1 MSITPCAKEDA
12 IPSLADVAPAILQ
25 KYFESSPTFL
35 TNHHMHSYEA
45 FILREMPQ
53 FIASQNPILF
63 LTNPIPDPKTKE
75 KRYKYKLELYVGG
88 LDGSGIYVSAPT
100 LNQGSVVRRL
110 FPNDARLW
118 NMTYA
123 INVAVDILIR
133 YTILQEVRDPKDPE
147 NGKVLSLNETIYPV
161 EFTNYQLFSLP
172 IMVKSK
178 FCATYGAP
186 SALLM
191 EMGECQNEHGG
202 YFIINGSEKVLVTRQ
217 EQAFNSLYV
226 GKKPVSDSKL
236 KVYGSVNCQHPKTKV
251 SRRVMLYILKGTSN
265 ESHLENVI
273 RLSIPQVNGAI
284 PLFVLFRALGAE
296 TDEEIVRLIV
306 PDPMAPGADQI
317 EAFLHESILDAYPV
331 INRSLAVNF
340 IRTLTKGF
348 IEEYVLD
355 LLNEQIFSHVENLPL
370 AKAQYLAEWVRKAI
384 RVELGMEDE
393 TDRDDIK
400 NQRLLSSGMLIRGL
414 FTSIWIDW
422 KKSVLT
428 ALESKYKYNETLYQN
443 DKFKELVV
451 AGTLNK
457 FLRDI
462 DNRNATILDDS
473 ILRGF
478 RGKWGTSSYN
488 EKVGVLQ
495 ALERLSYYGTL
506 SHTRRV
512 TTDFDTSMKER
523 GPRNLHPSQIGYFCT
538 SEGPTGAPIGITKNL
553 AILSTVSIA
562 ADESSFLQW
571 LFTKGGVRS
580 VGDTTNEDRKQMV
593 SVQINGGTIGFV
605 KKPIQL
611 IRVLKFMKWT
621 GCLTPMAS
629 ISFRT
634 TDQILCIYIDDGRPL
649 RPVWHLGEG
658 VGNEKWPSV
667 VKTGKPLP
675 SWRDLL
681 LGTFPGTTSVKG
693 LESVAFLDPIEKKE
707 TTLKEYETLLAPY
720 IGAIEYI
727 DLFESNEAYISW
739 FGEGNAQLEREHTHA
754 EIHPSVISGLM
765 VNTLPFA
772 NHNASVRWQY
782 ASGQSKQGMGYYSTN
797 YDKRFDTYGS
807 IACAAEAP
815 IVRTLYYDAVGNGE
829 MPYGLNVIMALACVD
844 GYNQEDAE
852 IINRSSV
859 ERGMFHNL
867 ALRSYELM
875 EEIDDVTKIEK
886 RFGNPVFIKAWIDL
900 QPGYDYSKLDK
911 HGIIRVGEEINEKTV
926 LVGRYLFDPKKQEIH
941 DGSITNKIFTKGRVD
956 RVEILKQPNGYRIV
970 KIRVLEMRIP
980 ELGDK
985 FATRHHQKGTMGM
998 LVDAVDMPRT
1008 SDGIVPDIIMN
1019 PMGIPS
1025 RMTVGQ
1031 FYEQIY
1037 CKYGAI
1043 AGGKINA
1050 TNFMDRQSTL
1060 ETVGDLLESQGFQR
1074 HGEEIL
1080 YSGST
1085 GIQLEAAIF
1094 MGPCYLMRLKH
1105 LTEDKINAREKG
1117 KKEIK
1122 THQPTGGRSN
1132 EGGMR
1137 IGEMERD
1144 VLLAHGTSLFLKESY
1159 MKRSDGTSMWICNGC
1174 GTVPIY
1180 NNSIKLFVC
1189 PLCDGPIQYSGETE
1203 ETLRLL
1209 LPITKS
1215 RVTFSR
1221 VEIPYSYKL
1230 LEQELNTYGNMY
1242 MRVLTEKHGRM
1253 FQPFKNT
1260 VEETTETPTLL
1271 DVASDLVSEGV
1282 EAVQTAISTATTA
1295 IAAPAADSGTE
1306 TSARE
1311 EKAIA
1316 KANAILEAPI
1326 PPPEEKKEGPTIVI
1340 EEMATPVETPAA
1352 PELPAATVLPA
1363 APAAGLTAAPLTLV
1377 PQVGGGAAAAP
1388 PRRRITWKGAEGAGA
1403 ADEHVTVLKLG

>member
-1 MSITPCAKEDA
+1 
-12 IPSLADVAPAILQ
+12 
-25 KYFESSPTFL
+25 
-35 TNHHMHSYEA
+35 
-45 FILREMPQ
+45 
-53 FIASQNPILF
+53 
-63 LTNPIPDPKTKE
+63 
-75 KRYKYKLELYVGG
+75 
-88 LDGSGIYVSAPT
+88 
-100 LNQGSVVRRL
+100 
-110 FPNDARLW
+110 
-118 NMTYA
+118 
-123 INVAVDILIR
+123 
-133 YTILQEVRDPKDPE
+133 
-147 NGKVLSLNETIYPV
+147 
-161 EFTNYQLFSLP
+161 
-172 IMVKSK
+172 
-178 FCATYGAP
+178 
-186 SALLM
+186 
-191 EMGECQNEHGG
+191 
-202 YFIINGSEKVLVTRQ
+202 
-217 EQAFNSLYV
+217 
-226 GKKPVSDSKL
+226 
-236 KVYGSVNCQHPKTKV
+236 
-251 SRRVMLYILKGTSN
+251 
-265 ESHLENVI
+265 
-273 RLSIPQVNGAI
+273 
-284 PLFVLFRALGAE
+284 
-296 TDEEIVRLIV
+296 
-306 PDPMAPGADQI
+306 
-317 EAFLHESILDAYPV
+317 
-331 INRSLAVNF
+331 
-340 IRTLTKGF
+340 
-348 IEEYVLD
+348 
-355 LLNEQIFSHVENLPL
+355 
-370 AKAQYLAEWVRKAI
+370 
-384 RVELGMEDE
+384 
-393 TDRDDIK
+393 
-400 NQRLLSSGMLIRGL
+400 
-414 FTSIWIDW
+414 
-422 KKSVLT
+422 
-428 ALESKYKYNETLYQN
+428 
-443 DKFKELVV
+443 
-451 AGTLNK
+451 
-457 FLRDI
+457 
-462 DNRNATILDDS
+462 
-473 ILRGF
+473 
-478 RGKWGTSSYN
+478 
-488 EKVGVLQ
+488 
-495 ALERLSYYGTL
+495 
-506 SHTRRV
+506 
-512 TTDFDTSMKER
+512 
-523 GPRNLHPSQIGYFCT
+523 
-538 SEGPTGAPIGITKNL
+538 
-553 AILSTVSIA
+553 
-562 ADESSFLQW
+562 
-571 LFTKGGVRS
+571 
-580 VGDTTNEDRKQMV
+580 
-593 SVQINGGTIGFV
+593 
-605 KKPIQL
+605 
-611 IRVLKFMKWT
+611 
-621 GCLTPMAS
+621 
-629 ISFRT
+629 
-634 TDQILCIYIDDGRPL
+634 
-649 RPVWHLGEG
+649 
-658 VGNEKWPSV
+658 
-667 VKTGKPLP
+667 
-675 SWRDLL
+675 
-681 LGTFPGTTSVKG
+681 
-693 LESVAFLDPIEKKE
+693 
-707 TTLKEYETLLAPY
+707 
-720 IGAIEYI
+720 
-727 DLFESNEAYISW
+727 
-739 FGEGNAQLEREHTHA
+739 
-754 EIHPSVISGLM
+754 
-765 VNTLPFA
+765 
-772 NHNASVRWQY
+772 
-782 ASGQSKQGMGYYSTN
+782 
-797 YDKRFDTYGS
+797 
-807 IACAAEAP
+807 
-815 IVRTLYYDAVGNGE
+815 
-829 MPYGLNVIMALACVD
+829 
-844 GYNQEDAE
+844 
-852 IINRSSV
+852 
-859 ERGMFHNL
+859 
-867 ALRSYELM
+867 
-875 EEIDDVTKIEK
+875 
-886 RFGNPVFIKAWIDL
+886 
-900 QPGYDYSKLDK
+900 
-911 HGIIRVGEEINEKTV
+911 
-926 LVGRYLFDPKKQEIH
+926 
-941 DGSITNKIFTKGRVD
+941 
-956 RVEILKQPNGYRIV
+956 
-970 KIRVLEMRIP
+970 
-980 ELGDK
+980 
-985 FATRHHQKGTMGM
+985 
-998 LVDAVDMPRT
+998 
-1008 SDGIVPDIIMN
+1008 MN